1 MTAKTG
7 SGMCVSAGRP
17 GKIPAI
23 EGSGANLRGLGE
35 LAGDIRCLLDA
46 WLAASDLTKVPPMKA
61 LHDSLILAL
70 VLLAMPALA
79 AAPKRP
85 AAKPPAEAPAP
96 VYSATDLIGQAQ
108 AAQANGDKD
117 LAVRLAQAAIVA
129 DPARPATYVVLG
141 DLYAANGD
149 ADYARFYY
157 GEALAID
164 PADVGATK
172 AMAALEHGDS
182 QRAAKADT
190 SAK

>member
-1 MTAKTG
+1 M
-7 SGMCVSAGRP
+7 SLPR
-17 GKIPAI
+17 
-23 EGSGANLRGLGE
+23 
-35 LAGDIRCLLDA
+35 
-46 WLAASDLTKVPPMKA
+46 
-61 LHDSLILAL
+61 DSMILAL
-70 VLLAMPALA
+70 VLLAAPAFA
-79 AAPKRP
+79 AAPH
-85 AAKPPAEAPAP
+85 APAKHKAPIAAP
-96 VYSATDLIGQAQ
+96 VSVDPAGDLIGQAQ
-108 AAQANGDKD
+108 TAQANGDKD

-172 AMAALEHGDS
+172 AMAALEHGDT

-190 SAK
+190 PAK